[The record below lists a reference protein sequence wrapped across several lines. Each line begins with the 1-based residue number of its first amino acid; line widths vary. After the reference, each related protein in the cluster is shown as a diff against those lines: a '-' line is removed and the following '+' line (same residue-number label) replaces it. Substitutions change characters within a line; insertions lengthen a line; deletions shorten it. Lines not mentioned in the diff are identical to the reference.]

1 MVNRNPSISKVGFS
15 FDFIILIVLRSLLI
29 PSNAKYSACTG
40 IITESAAVRRA
51 ESVVGP
57 YTGVVFL
64 AETDCEL
71 TE

>member
-40 IITESAAVRRA
+40 IMTESAAVSA
-51 ESVVGP
+51 LIVINPNEGEQSINI
-57 YTGVVFL
+57 
-64 AETDCEL
+64 
-71 TE
+71 